1 MIKKIIL
8 ENFKAFQYAEIDI
21 KPITILVGPNN
32 GGKTSLLRS
41 ISLIQQT
48 LRGSSAD
55 VLKLRGAINFGD
67 FNDIFH
73 QNSENKE
80 IRFRFDFDDNKYFDV
95 KFKNEKNKIIVK
107 DFSCNN
113 GEFEYNIENIQST
126 KNAKEEECYVPANLS
141 INYKYKKVLERLS
154 SHANIDIYR
163 ENFFF
168 LLQASILDKDLN
180 ILINKIIKTL
190 NDEKFKETDPELPNF
205 IKVLTFILNLQK
217 DSNDFYQSIKQEFD
231 NLNYIGPIRAVA
243 DRNYGIGS
251 YDNVGFYGEHAVQII
266 EENTEIHKETKRIF
280 KKLGIANDFEVSTLP
295 NQKNFEFK
303 FKTDITESGVNF
315 ADVGCGSSQIL
326 PIIVQSLYAPDD
338 SMIIIEQPEVHLHPK
353 IQADLAGFLV
363 ESISSNKK
371 FLIETHSEYFIE
383 RIRTCIMKNPVL
395 SEKVLIYYIDQNKDK
410 KQSEI
415 IKIEINPKGQYSTLP
430 EGYLTNIRL
439 EEIDAQIDISSGI
452 FL

>member
-1 MIKKIIL
+1 VIKKIIL

-55 VLKLRGAINFGD
+55 VLKLRGLINFGD

-73 QNSENKE
+73 QNSENEE
-80 IRFRFDFDDNKYFDV
+80 IHFHFDFDDDKYFDV
-95 KFKNEKNKIIVK
+95 KFKNENNKIAVK

-113 GEFEYNIENIQST
+113 GEFEYTIENIQST
-126 KNAKEEECYVPANLS
+126 KNAKEEECYDPANLS
-141 INYKYKKVLERLS
+141 INYKYNKVLESLS
-154 SHANIDIYR
+154 SQINIDIYR

-168 LLQASILDKDLN
+168 LLQASIQDENLN
-180 ILINKIIKTL
+180 TLVKKIVDALNNEKIN
-190 NDEKFKETDPELPNF
+190 ETDLEMPNT

-217 DSNDFYQSIKQEFD
+217 NSNDFYQSIKQEFD

-266 EENTEIHKETKRIF
+266 EENSKLHEETKRIL
-280 KKLGIANDFEVSTLP
+280 KKLGIANDSEVSKLP
-295 NQKNFEFK
+295 NQKNFEFIL
-303 FKTDITESGVNF
+303 KTDITESGVNF

-326 PIIVQSLYAPDD
+326 PIIVQSLCAPDD

-353 IQADLAGFLV
+353 IQADLAGFIV

-383 RIRTCIMKNPVL
+383 RIRTCIMKNPAL
-395 SEKVLIYYIDQNKDK
+395 SKNVIIYYVDQNKDK

-415 IKIEINPKGQYSTLP
+415 IKIKINSKGQYSTLP

-439 EEIDAQIDISSGI
+439 KEIDAQIDISSGI